1 MRLTVLPMRVCSGS
15 VACNTHTQTHA
26 QKFAWSALHLVSWWQ
41 QQQATTTTTRELATL
56 LAVLCRRRRRS
67 RSLSHP
73 LAVFAFGQLL
83 INLPH
88 RARLPANS
96 FERILFLC
104 CCAQQQQQQQRQRWQ
119 HQPDSAK
126 KIKCPSHLP
135 GQMIFHQRAAA
146 ARALC
151 KLI

>member
-1 MRLTVLPMRVCSGS
+1 MTAAR
-15 VACNTHTQTHA
+15 
-26 QKFAWSALHLVSWWQ
+26 
-41 QQQATTTTTRELATL
+41 TTTTRELATL
-56 LAVLCRRRRRS
+56 LAVLCRRRS
-67 RSLSHP
+67 PSHP

-88 RARLPANS
+88 RARSPANS

-104 CCAQQQQQQQRQRWQ
+104 CCPQQQQQQQQPRQRWQ
-119 HQPDSAK
+119 HQPDSE
-126 KIKCPSHLP
+126 KIKCSVDFSFSHLP